1 MVAMGVLGSG
11 AAGAADPAPY
21 APGLTAGAA
30 NPAAYPPGF
39 RIEPMLDAVFT
50 ATDNVDLA
58 PSDQRRS
65 DFVTQITP
73 AFRIHERSAH
83 TSLSGSVGAAVLLY
97 ARNGDTTVEPEV
109 SLDGT
114 AELFERLVY
123 VDASIQIVPSFFSP
137 FGAQPR
143 NLANQTANRY
153 TSHTYRV
160 SPYAKGT
167 AGGGLSYEV
176 RDDNI
181 WTSQTGTPVP
191 TNSSYANDVFASLT
205 QDPTPL
211 GWSIDYTRNDT
222 KFTGQNSLVSEVE
235 RAHALWQ
242 PNIDW
247 QLSATAGYENNRY
260 LVSSPSGATYGVGA
274 KWRPTDRTTVDAS
287 WEHRYFGGSYHVSF
301 DHRTPLSV
309 WSLRAAR
316 DITTYP
322 QQVAALGAGRDVS
335 LLLDQLFTPRFPD
348 PLQRQTAVDQFIRER
363 GLPAVLSNPV
373 ALYAQQVTLQ
383 ELVLGTVGLIGA
395 RNTVFV
401 TGFHARNEPII
412 GASSGAGLTDILAA
426 NTQTGTNGVW
436 TLKLTPLYTLTTTVD
451 WVRTTGNGDSR
462 LETKQLTLSGVI
474 EAPLSPLTKI
484 FGGARYQR
492 FLSELDA
499 DYRETAA
506 FFGISHVFR

>member
-1 MVAMGVLGSG
+1 VLGPG
-11 AAGAADPAPY
+11 AAGAADPA
-21 APGLTAGAA
+21 
-30 NPAAYPPGF
+30 AYPPGL
-39 RIEPMLDAVFT
+39 RIEPMLDALFT
-50 ATDNVDLA
+50 VTDNVDLA

-73 AFRIHERSAH
+73 SFRIHERSAH
-83 TSLSGSVGAAVLLY
+83 TSLSGSVGAAVLLH
-97 ARNGDTTVEPEV
+97 ARSGDTNVQPEV

-114 AELFERLVY
+114 AELLERLLF

-137 FGAQPR
+137 FGAQPS
-143 NLANQTANRY
+143 NLANETANRY
-153 TSHTYRV
+153 TAHTYRV
-160 SPYAKGT
+160 SPYVKRY

-181 WTSQTGTPVP
+181 WTSATGAPVA
-191 TNSSYANDVFASLT
+191 TNSSYANDVFARVT

-211 GWSIDYTRNDT
+211 GWSLDYSRNDT
-222 KFTGQNSLVSEVE
+222 KFTGQDSLVSQSE

-242 PNIDW
+242 PTIEW
-247 QLSATAGYENNRY
+247 QLSATGGYENNHY
-260 LVSSPSGATYGVGA
+260 PLSSPSGAIYGVGA

-287 WEHRYFGGSYHVSF
+287 WEHRFFGGSYHVTF

-309 WSLRAAR
+309 WSLHAAR

-322 QQVAALGAGRDVS
+322 QQFAALGAGSDVS
-335 LLLDQLFTPRFPD
+335 LLLNQLFASRFPD
-348 PLQRQTAVDQFIRER
+348 PTQRQTAVDQLIRDR
-363 GLPAVLSNPV
+363 GLPAVLSSPL
-373 ALYAQQVTLQ
+373 ALYTQQITLA
-383 ELVLGTVGLIGA
+383 ESVLGTVGLIGA

-401 TGFHARNEPII
+401 SAYRSRNDPVLS
-412 GASSGAGLTDILAA
+412 ATATAGLADVLTA
-426 NTQTGTNGVW
+426 NTQTGANGVW

-451 WVRTTGNGDSR
+451 WVRTIGNGDNR
-462 LETKQLTLSGVI
+462 RETNQYTFSSVI

-492 FLSELDA
+492 FLSDLET